1 MDDDELI
8 RATKFSLYVSNAI
21 KHNGEKMK
29 ETVDKCTNKEKN
41 KKFTMIKVPKVKES
55 DNNSKKTSDIDHDER

>member
-1 MDDDELI
+1 
-8 RATKFSLYVSNAI
+8 
-21 KHNGEKMK
+21 MK